1 MSSNAVDV
9 RDVSKTFKIY
19 HDRNQSLKA
28 TVLKRGRAKYEE
40 FWALKDVS
48 LEVPQGL
55 TFGLLGRNGSGKSTL
70 LKCIA
75 GILTPNAGSITTQGR
90 VAAMLEVG
98 SGFHPELSGRENI
111 YLNGSILGM
120 SKQEVDRKL
129 ESIIDFSGVER
140 FIDQPVKNYSSGM
153 YVRLGF
159 AVSIHTEP
167 DLLLVDEV
175 LAVGDMDFQAKCQE
189 KFAAL
194 KRDGKTVVVV
204 SHDMGTM
211 RSFCDEAAWLED
223 GKVEAVGRSADIVDG
238 YADSNHGVHQVEGG
252 GKRYGSGEVQ
262 FTRASM
268 RTVDGE
274 EVEEIQPDQPV
285 VLRVEYSAPS
295 GFERPNFSATINT
308 LNGERLWAIIGQDR
322 GFTPERLTP
331 GDGFVDITIDQLP
344 IGPGEYEVGV
354 DVRAIDSPNPA
365 DNVRAITKFGVR
377 RGAQETY
384 GGFLSVPSGF
394 TEFATGEPPVR
405 DHTDA

>member
-1 MSSNAVDV
+1 MAQSAVSV
-9 RDVSKTFKIY
+9 QDVSKTFRVY

-28 TVLKRGRAKYEE
+28 TVLKRRRATYEE
-40 FWALKDVS
+40 FWALRDVS
-48 LEVPQGL
+48 LEVPEGI

-75 GILTPNAGSITTQGR
+75 GILTPNAGAITTRGR

-120 SKQEVDRKL
+120 TKQEVDRKL
-129 ESIIDFSGVER
+129 DSIIDFSGVER
-140 FIDQPVKNYSSGM
+140 FIDHPVKNYSSGM

-211 RSFCDEAAWLED
+211 RSFCDQAAWLEHGEIQD
-223 GKVEAVGRSADIVDG
+223 VGPSTRIVDE
-238 YADSNHGVHQVEGG
+238 YADANHAVHQVEGG
-252 GKRYGSGEVQ
+252 GKRYGSGRVL
-262 FTRASM
+262 FTGA
-268 RTVDGE
+268 TVIDAEGRE
-274 EVEEIQPDQPV
+274 TTELHPGQPFT
-285 VLRVEYSAPS
+285 LRLAYSAREP
-295 GFERPNFSATINT
+295 FEHPNFSATINT
-308 LNGERLWAIIGQDR
+308 MSGQRLWAIIGQDR
-322 GFTPERLTP
+322 GFTPDRIEAGEGT
-331 GDGFVDITIDQLP
+331 VDIAINGLP
-344 IGPGEYEVGV
+344 IGPGEYEIGC
-354 DVRAIDSPNPA
+354 DVRAVDDAHPA
-365 DNVRAITKFGVR
+365 DNVKAITKFAMGR
-377 RGAQETY
+377 APRETY
-384 GGFLSVPSGF
+384 GGILAVDSSFVDFSTGLAKSGPS
-394 TEFATGEPPVR
+394 R
-405 DHTDA
+405 

>member
-1 MSSNAVDV
+1 MAKSAVSV
-9 RDVSKTFKIY
+9 RDVSKTFRVY

-40 FWALKDVS
+40 FWALRDVS
-48 LEVPQGL
+48 LEVPEGV

-75 GILTPNAGSITTQGR
+75 GILTPNSGSISTRGR

-120 SKQEVDRKL
+120 TKQEVDRKL
-129 ESIIDFSGVER
+129 DSIIDFSGVER
-140 FIDQPVKNYSSGM
+140 FIDHPVKNYSSGM

-159 AVSIHTEP
+159 AVSIHTDP

-211 RSFCDEAAWLED
+211 RSFCDQAAWLD
-223 GKVEAVGRSADIVDG
+223 GGVVQDIGESGRIVDE
-238 YADSNHGVHQVEGG
+238 YADANHAVHQIEGDV
-252 GKRYGSGEVQ
+252 KRYGSGRVR
-262 FTRASM
+262 FTGAAVIDAS
-268 RTVDGE
+268 GE
-274 EVEEIQPDQPV
+274 PTTELHPGQPFT
-285 VLRVEYSAPS
+285 LRLSYTAPEP
-295 GFERPNFSATINT
+295 FERPNFSATINT
-308 LNGERLWAIIGQDR
+308 MHGQRLWAIIGQDR
-322 GFTPERLTP
+322 GFVPERLEAGEGT
-331 GDGFVDITIDQLP
+331 VDIAVDGLP
-344 IGPGEYEVGV
+344 IGPGEYEIGC
-354 DVRAIDSPNPA
+354 DVREIDDPNPA
-365 DNVRAITKFGVR
+365 DNVKAMTKFAMGR
-377 RGAQETY
+377 AMQETY
-384 GGFLSVPSGF
+384 GGILAVESRFVDFTTGTTAGRAVP
-394 TEFATGEPPVR
+394 
-405 DHTDA
+405 